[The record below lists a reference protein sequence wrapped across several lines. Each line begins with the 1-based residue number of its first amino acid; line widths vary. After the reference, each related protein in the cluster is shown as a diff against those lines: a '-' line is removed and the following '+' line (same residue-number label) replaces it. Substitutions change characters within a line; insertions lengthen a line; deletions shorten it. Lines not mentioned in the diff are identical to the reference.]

1 MRESHCDSV
10 IVPPLKSLN
19 LCVCKNLWKQK
30 RKSNIKCCYFSGEFM
45 RAVAPQGVK
54 KKKKGMKEYTGYAAA
69 NMALQKE
76 FGEYFTLAYF
86 SSIPISMLPM

>member
-1 MRESHCDSV
+1 
-10 IVPPLKSLN
+10 
-19 LCVCKNLWKQK
+19 
-30 RKSNIKCCYFSGEFM
+30 M